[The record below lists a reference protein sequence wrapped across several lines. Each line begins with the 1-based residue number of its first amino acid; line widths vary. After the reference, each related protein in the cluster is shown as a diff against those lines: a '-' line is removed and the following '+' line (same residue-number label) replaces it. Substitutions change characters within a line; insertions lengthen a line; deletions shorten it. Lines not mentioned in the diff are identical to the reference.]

1 MKKFFVCAEF
11 ICLLTLLPSC
21 YSSGRIVVPGEDRV
35 IGQNLTEEYFA
46 IAEQFRTQENYE
58 KALTYYKKVL
68 GNKKLHESAFY
79 QIAVCNV
86 YTKKWDE
93 ARDSFRKL
101 LKRDP
106 ENINLRKSLAY
117 IESMNGNLKKAEK
130 MYALLI
136 SEFESDAELYKNYI
150 NVLVALEKYDFAMEQ
165 VLVFAENFPDD
176 EKIEV
181 FKTKIKELQE
191 DPKDK
196 NSSSENEKE
205 EKDKTDGEDNGE
217 GENESKDDEDLFGLG
232 DAESN
237 ESGDNGK
244 KSDDKSETQE
254 SDGSGIN

>member
-1 MKKFFVCAEF
+1 MKKFLNFAQL
-11 ICLLTLLPSC
+11 ICLLTLLSSC
-21 YSSGRIVVPGEDRV
+21 YSSGRIVVPGENQV
-35 IGQNLTEEYFA
+35 IEQNLTEEYFA
-46 IAEQFRTQENYE
+46 IAEQFRAQENYA
-58 KALTYYKKVL
+58 KAITYYKKVL

-101 LKRDP
+101 LKLDP

-117 IESMNGNLKKAEK
+117 IEAMNGNLKKAEK

-136 SEFESDAELYKNYI
+136 SEFAGDAELYRNYI

-165 VLVFAENFPDD
+165 VSVFEESFPDD

-191 DPKDK
+191 DSKDK
-196 NSSSENEKE
+196 NSSSKE
-205 EKDKTDGEDNGE
+205 SSEKDKSDGKDNEDE
-217 GENESKDDEDLFGLG
+217 ENKSKDDEDLFGLNETESKKDEG
-232 DAESN
+232 DE
-237 ESGDNGK
+237 K
-244 KSDDKSETQE
+244 KSDGKSESQE
-254 SDGSGIN
+254 SDASDSH